1 MAIFH
6 AMQFVG
12 RATPILLVVL
22 LLGHKL
28 IEMVYDQ
35 L

>member
-6 AMQFVG
+6 AMQFAR

-22 LLGHKL
+22 ILGHKL
-28 IEMVYDQ
+28 IEMMYD
-35 L
+35 